1 MPKNNDDIINGTKY
15 HKSIV
20 KGDEVTS
27 LIFGK
32 HRGTKSTVIGYSP
45 FYEGYFRTL
54 LVKTDTGY
62 SFYIKQNH
70 LCYWEDFPKL
80 ERRKN

>member
-27 LIFGK
+27 LIFA
-32 HRGTKSTVIGYSP
+32 
-45 FYEGYFRTL
+45 
-54 LVKTDTGY
+54 
-62 SFYIKQNH
+62 
-70 LCYWEDFPKL
+70 
-80 ERRKN
+80 RKVQL